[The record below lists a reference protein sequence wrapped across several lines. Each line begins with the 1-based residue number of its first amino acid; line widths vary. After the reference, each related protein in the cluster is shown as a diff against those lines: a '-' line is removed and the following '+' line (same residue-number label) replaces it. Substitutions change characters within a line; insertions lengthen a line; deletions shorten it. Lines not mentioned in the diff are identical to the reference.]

1 MKLGNE
7 GEINVGETDGTSGSP
22 WVIST
27 SVASLGGMSGAT
39 ATATALVEAAEPE
52 VPASDCSSQ

>member
-7 GEINVGETDGTSGSP
+7 GEINVGETDGTSG
-22 WVIST
+22 